1 MWHKI
6 HKIISLYKHKLYNSI
21 TIQGCVG
28 YVETNWSTCHV
39 VRKTKGWKWGLGIMF
54 KFFHVILMSGGDLR
68 TTDLK
73 MKFQFLITAGR
84 FLQGWAPIDLLFLI
98 TLRPSDCEHV
108 LTKAHRSCFRLH
120 LYIRTHGY
128 IHVHFLE
135 APDLLPTS
143 ASYSCFKANL
153 APPLGYIAPSLFSY
167 SAGLFTYL
175 HILPQDYMYHHHH
188 PLCPLETRT

>member
-21 TIQGCVG
+21 TIQGCVR

-108 LTKAHRSCFRLH
+108 LTKAHAVSFYVNRSCFLPKQELFPPAS
-120 LYIRTHGY
+120 LYPY
-128 IHVHFLE
+128 SWIHTCPF
-135 APDLLPTS
+135 PGSPWSS
-143 ASYSCFKANL
+143 ANFC
-153 APPLGYIAPSLFSY
+153 
-167 SAGLFTYL
+167 
-175 HILPQDYMYHHHH
+175 
-188 PLCPLETRT
+188 